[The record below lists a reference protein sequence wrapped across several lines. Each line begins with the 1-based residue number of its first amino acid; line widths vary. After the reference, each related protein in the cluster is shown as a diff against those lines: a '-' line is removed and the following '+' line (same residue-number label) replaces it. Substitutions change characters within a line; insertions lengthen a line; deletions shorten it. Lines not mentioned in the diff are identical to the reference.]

1 MAPCSNS
8 RKWQCFSCAV
18 INRACRKWRLYFHPP
33 DVYGDPLPPCS
44 AVKINWPPW
53 FRHIKQMYWVSR
65 LPVRLHQST
74 QSTPCQVFY
83 TGISHVS
90 SASLPQPGQSLM
102 LCRMLPSWFLWKS
115 LLWNVCPRKLW
126 LCVYQYP
133 SPRGEGRQDVNCD
146 VMSVNSVRTTGSF
159 SFLLS

>member
-1 MAPCSNS
+1 MLFLCSYKQSMQKMATIFSSSKCLWRSPASL
-8 RKWQCFSCAV
+8 FSCKNKLASLIQTYKTNV
-18 INRACRKWRLYFHPP
+18 
-33 DVYGDPLPPCS
+33 
-44 AVKINWPPW
+44 
-53 FRHIKQMYWVSR
+53 WVSR

-83 TGISHVS
+83 TGICHVS

-133 SPRGEGRQDVNCD
+133 FPRGEGRQDVNCD